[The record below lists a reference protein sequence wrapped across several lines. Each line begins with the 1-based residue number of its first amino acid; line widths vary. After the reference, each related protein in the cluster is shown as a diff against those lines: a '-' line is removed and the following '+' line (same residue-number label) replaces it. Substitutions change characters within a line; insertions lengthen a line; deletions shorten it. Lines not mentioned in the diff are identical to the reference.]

1 MAEKRDYYEV
11 LGVSRQATDDEIK
24 KAYRTL
30 AKKYHPDLNP
40 GDKEAEAKFKEAGE
54 AYEVLSDAEKRR
66 RYDQFGFAG
75 VDPSY
80 TAGAGGYGGA
90 GGPPRASTLTT
101 SATSSRASSEAADS
115 AGSAEHPYPEPQR
128 PDPGSNMEITIRCP
142 LWKRSRVARRTIT
155 IKRLE
160 VCSDC
165 GGTGTEKGSAVETCP
180 DCHGSGQVLY
190 SSVLPFG
197 VMQTSAACPHC
208 GGKGKII
215 KNPCKKCGGKGRVRV
230 TRKLDIN
237 IPAGIDDGQTFLV
250 RGQGDHGINNG
261 PAGDVAVTVT
271 VRPDPLFERDGF
283 NIWCEVPIT
292 YTQAVLGDEI
302 TVPTVDGKVSYTVP
316 EGTQSGTVF
325 RLRNKGVSYVN
336 GGGRGDQYVKVS
348 IEVPKNLSGKQK
360 ELLKEFDKLSS
371 DKNFEKRKGFFD
383 KLKDMFD

>member
-1 MAEKRDYYEV
+1 MR
-11 LGVSRQATDDEIK
+11 RQGSCPC
-24 KAYRTL
+24 
-30 AKKYHPDLNP
+30 HP
-40 GDKEAEAKFKEAGE
+40 EAG
-54 AYEVLSDAEKRR
+54 YQ
-66 RYDQFGFAG
+66 Y
-75 VDPSY
+75 
-80 TAGAGGYGGA
+80 
-90 GGPPRASTLTT
+90 
-101 SATSSRASSEAADS
+101 
-115 AGSAEHPYPEPQR
+115 
-128 PDPGSNMEITIRCP
+128 
-142 LWKRSRVARRTIT
+142 
-155 IKRLE
+155 
-160 VCSDC
+160 
-165 GGTGTEKGSAVETCP
+165 
-180 DCHGSGQVLY
+180 
-190 SSVLPFG
+190 
-197 VMQTSAACPHC
+197 
-208 GGKGKII
+208 
-215 KNPCKKCGGKGRVRV
+215 
-230 TRKLDIN
+230 
-237 IPAGIDDGQTFLV
+237 PAGIDDGQTFLV

-348 IEVPKNLSGKQK
+348 IEVPKNLSSKQK